1 MNSLKNH
8 ILIAMPHLA
17 DPYFGKS
24 VVLLC
29 DHTKDGAMGIVVNRP
44 ISDPELKKLFSEI
57 YPEGENLLK
66 KNSAVYFGGPV
77 ISKGESFYTL
87 RRYLQREP

>member
-29 DHTKDGAMGIVVNRP
+29 DHTTEGAMGIVVNRP

-57 YPEGENLLK
+57 
-66 KNSAVYFGGPV
+66 
-77 ISKGESFYTL
+77 
-87 RRYLQREP
+87 

>member
-29 DHTKDGAMGIVVNRP
+29 DHTTEGAMGVVVNRP

-57 YPEGENLLK
+57 YPEGKHLLK
-66 KNSAVYFGGPV
+66 M
-77 ISKGESFYTL
+77 IYTVMYIVSL
-87 RRYLQREP
+87 HR

>member
-1 MNSLKNH
+1 
-8 ILIAMPHLA
+8 MPHIA

-29 DHTKDGAMGIVVNRP
+29 DHTTEGAMGVVVNRP

-57 YPEGENLLK
+57 YEKSWKFSFFP
-66 KNSAVYFGGPV
+66 KNIF
-77 ISKGESFYTL
+77 
-87 RRYLQREP
+87 